1 MKKEYTTDLLVEKDY
16 LMYDLVIKYRPDILA
31 SNTNSIKN
39 IWHQIINE
47 AICVNNVDMGDV
59 RRVNAIERLEK
70 EIGTEEMMK
79 GKVLIPSEYMRE
91 IEFEGRPYYMID
103 EQYLK
108 P

>member
-1 MKKEYTTDLLVEKDY
+1 MKKEYTTDLLIEKDY
-16 LMYDLVIKYRPDILA
+16 LMYNLVVKFRPDILA

-39 IWHQIINE
+39 VWHKIIDE
-47 AICVNNVDMGDV
+47 AIYVDMEDV
-59 RRVNAIERLEK
+59 RRVNGIARLEK

-108 P
+108 S

>member
-1 MKKEYTTDLLVEKDY
+1 MKKEYTTDLLIEKDK
-16 LMYDLVIKYRPDILA
+16 LMYDLVVKFRPDILA

-79 GKVLIPSEYMRE
+79 GKVLIPSEYME
-91 IEFEGRPYYMID
+91 TIEFEGRPYHMID
-103 EQYLK
+103 KQYLK